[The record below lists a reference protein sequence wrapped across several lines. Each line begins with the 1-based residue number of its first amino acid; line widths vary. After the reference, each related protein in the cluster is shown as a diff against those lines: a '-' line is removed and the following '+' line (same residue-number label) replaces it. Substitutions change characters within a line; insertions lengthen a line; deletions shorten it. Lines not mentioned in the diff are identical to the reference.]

1 MERREF
7 LKLSGLAGTA
17 MVLGGCED
25 YSSQLIAYVE
35 RPIALE
41 PGTGN
46 HFATT
51 CDLCSAGCGVSV
63 RIIEGRSVKVEGLD
77 GHPLSHGGLCALGQ
91 AGVQHQYHP
100 DRFRGPDLRVK
111 AGEVSPDYLK
121 LKMLFDDV
129 FKAKKRPTTVPENF
143 KVGLTSFAA
152 PDFALADAK
161 AAEARKFGA
170 DLWAQAADR
179 LGRVLA
185 ASGAGTVVVLG
196 PQVRGHRYQL
206 FAQVAK
212 AFGAPAPVI
221 VEPFGYEAVR
231 AANQAV
237 YGRPDMPYVDL
248 ANTELAICF
257 GEEPFTTGPA
267 PTLFN
272 WGFGEMRRGRELVRG
287 LFVAVSTRMGEAA
300 TVADLWIPVRPG
312 THGVI
317 AQLALHAMGKGGVSV
332 AEAHE
337 KTGAPVERLEKFV
350 RWVAATELKVAFG
363 GGEVLGHTNAVETLS
378 LVNGINVAAGM
389 VGRKGGIVPAAPSPI
404 AGMAPP
410 APISYK
416 ELVKLVDRMKAGQV
430 KALVVAG
437 VDLFMALPGD
447 AGLEDALKAVP
458 EVVSMAT
465 VPDDTAAHA
474 TLVLPDSTF
483 LERWGDATPSV
494 GSGSSVATLMQ
505 PLVVPFFETRS
516 AEDVLLTAAKAAGKD
531 LGFAS
536 AEAYFKARWAGIAS
550 DNQVPGT
557 QSAWKKALRNGG
569 VHKPAQGA
577 PLAARMPA
585 ADLPA
590 PRFEGG
596 EQDFPFVL
604 QPVKSMKYR
613 EGQAAHLPWLQ
624 EMADP
629 MSAAAWGGW
638 LEVNPHT
645 MAKLGLAQY
654 DEVVVKSLYGEV
666 KVGVVPYPGLPEDVV
681 GMPINFSRRNGTRY
695 DGVEGGST
703 WEATMKKDPGRG
715 EDARAL
721 LGAKAAQAAGGLAWG
736 SVRVSLTP
744 TGAKSKRLVLVSK
757 SIQPQESPAVP
768 ARVEQEFK
776 VWPIS

>member
-17 MVLGGCED
+17 LVLGGCED
-25 YSSQLIAYVE
+25 YNSQLVAYVD
-35 RPIALE
+35 RPISLE
-41 PGTGN
+41 PGEGN

-51 CDLCSAGCGVSV
+51 CDMCASGCAVSV
-63 RIIEGRSVKVEGLD
+63 RVVEGRTVKVEGLE
-77 GHPLSHGGLCALGQ
+77 GHPLSRGGLCALGQ

-100 DRFRGPDLRVK
+100 DRFRGPDLRSK
-111 AGEVSPDYLK
+111 AGEVSADYLK
-121 LKMLFDDV
+121 LKMLGDEAFR
-129 FKAKKRPTTVPENF
+129 AMKRPTTVGENF
-143 KVGLTSFAA
+143 KVGITSFAA

-161 AAEARKFGA
+161 WAETRKLGGE
-170 DLWAQAADR
+170 LWTAAADR
-179 LGRVLA
+179 LGKVLSEA
-185 ASGAGTVVVLG
+185 GAGAVIVLG

-206 FAQVAK
+206 VAQAAK

-221 VEPFGYEAVR
+221 VEPFGYEVLR

-248 ANTELAICF
+248 ANTELALCF

-267 PTLFN
+267 PTLYN

-287 LFVAVSTRMGEAA
+287 LFVVVSTRMGEAA
-300 TVADLWIPVRPG
+300 AIADLWIPVRPG

-317 AQLALHAMGKGGVSV
+317 AQLALHAMGKGGVTV

-350 RWVAATELKVAFG
+350 RWVSQIDTKVAFG
-363 GGEVLGHTNAVETLS
+363 GGEVLGHTNAVETLT
-378 LVNGINVAAGM
+378 LVNGLNVAAGM
-389 VGRKGGIVPAAPSPI
+389 VGRKGGILPAAPAPI
-404 AGMAPP
+404 TGMAPP
-410 APISYK
+410 APLSFK
-416 ELVKLVDRMKAGQV
+416 QLLGLVDQMKAGKV
-430 KALVVAG
+430 KALVAIG
-437 VDLFMALPGD
+437 VDLFMALPGS
-447 AGLEDALKAVP
+447 AGLEDALKSVP
-458 EVVSMAT
+458 EVVSFAT
-465 VPDDTAAHA
+465 VPDDTAALA
-474 TLVLPDSTF
+474 TMVLPDSTF

-516 AEDVLLTAAKAAGKD
+516 AEDVLIAASKAAGKD
-531 LGFAS
+531 LGFPS
-536 AEAYFKARWAGIAS
+536 AEAYFKAKWAGVANDS
-550 DNQVPGT
+550 QVPGA

-569 VHKPAQGA
+569 IHKPALGA
-577 PLAARMPA
+577 PLAAKMPPANLA
-585 ADLPA
+585 APK
-590 PRFEGG
+590 FEGDDN
-596 EQDFPFVL
+596 EFPFVL
-604 QPVKSMKYR
+604 QPVKSVKYR

-638 LEVNPHT
+638 LELNPHT
-645 MAKLGLAQY
+645 MEKLGVAQY
-654 DEVVVKSLYGEV
+654 DEVLVKSPFGEV

-681 GMPINFSRRNGTRY
+681 GMPLNFSRNHGTRY
-695 DGVEGGST
+695 DSVEGGST

-715 EDARAL
+715 QDARAL
-721 LGAKAAQAAGGLAWG
+721 LGAKAEPVAGGLAWG
-736 SVRVSLTP
+736 SVRVSVTP